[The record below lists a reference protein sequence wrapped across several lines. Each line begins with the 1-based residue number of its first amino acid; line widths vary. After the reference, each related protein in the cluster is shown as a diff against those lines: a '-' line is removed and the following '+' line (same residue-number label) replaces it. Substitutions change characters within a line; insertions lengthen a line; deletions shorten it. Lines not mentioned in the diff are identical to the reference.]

1 MVYDACECLLRCAL
15 LGWNVFVCKVRLR
28 VMFYQMGICGLAWF
42 GATTH
47 VCLLTRSTHYQ
58 LLQVL
63 NGNSYLV
70 VVCGCS
76 VLCCIYVVLCCSVI
90 GFVWF
95 GVPFLLW
102 LLVCTYVRTYLSAWN
117 VWPLALYLCSCSV
130 LCSSG
135 LIQCTNVFLPP
146 DMWRLSSVVD

>member
-1 MVYDACECLLRCAL
+1 MCLCFKSDCLECFTRWVYVVWRD
-15 LGWNVFVCKVRLR
+15 LGLPH
-28 VMFYQMGICGLAWF
+28 MYAYSL
-42 GATTH
+42 GAPG
-47 VCLLTRSTHYQ
+47 YQ

-95 GVPFLLW
+95 GVLFLLW

-146 DMWRLSSVVD
+146 DMWRLGSVVD